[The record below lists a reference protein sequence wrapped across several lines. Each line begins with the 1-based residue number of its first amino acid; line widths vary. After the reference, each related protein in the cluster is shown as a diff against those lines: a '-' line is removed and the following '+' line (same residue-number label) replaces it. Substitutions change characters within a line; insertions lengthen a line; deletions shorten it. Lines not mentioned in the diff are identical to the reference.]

1 MIQCFFR
8 CTVALWTL
16 EDLLWEKDAQRAR
29 AAKKIQAFIRNR
41 KYRAKLLLWD
51 ELARLEARAKAEA
64 DEQARIIQHELAEA
78 DTFLAQG
85 PASDQ
90 EAREAESLLVIEPA
104 AEEAKD
110 NEGKY
115 HIMCAQSLD
124 TMRYLHLLLLSLFVQ
139 KKKMYMS

>member
-41 KYRAKLLLWD
+41 KYRAKLLLWRK
-51 ELARLEARAKAEA
+51 LARLEEA
-64 DEQARIIQHELAEA
+64 ARIQRDLAEA

-85 PASDQ
+85 RASDQ

>member
-1 MIQCFFR
+1 VIQCFFR

-16 EDLLWEKDAQRAR
+16 EDLLWEKHAQRAR

-78 DTFLAQG
+78 DTFLTQG
-85 PASDQ
+85 RASDQ
-90 EAREAESLLVIEPA
+90 EAREAVSLLVIEPA

-124 TMRYLHLLLLSLFVQ
+124 TMRYLHLLLLSLFIRRRCT
-139 KKKMYMS
+139 

>member
-78 DTFLAQG
+78 DAFIAQG
-85 PASDQ
+85 HEADQ

-124 TMRYLHLLLLSLFVQ
+124 TMRYLHLLLLSLFIQ
-139 KKKMYMS
+139 KKMYVS

>member
-78 DTFLAQG
+78 DTFLTQG
-85 PASDQ
+85 RASDQ
-90 EAREAESLLVIEPA
+90 EAREAVSLLVIEPA
-104 AEEAKD
+104 AEETKD

-115 HIMCAQSLD
+115 AYHVCSV
-124 TMRYLHLLLLSLFVQ
+124 S
-139 KKKMYMS
+139 